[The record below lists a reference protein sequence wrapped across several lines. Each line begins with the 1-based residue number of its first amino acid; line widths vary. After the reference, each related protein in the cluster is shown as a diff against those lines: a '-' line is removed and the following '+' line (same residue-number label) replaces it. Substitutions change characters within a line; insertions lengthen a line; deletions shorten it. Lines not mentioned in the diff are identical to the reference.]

1 MSDSAWPALPLE
13 PWKDTRDTLHMYM
26 QVVGKIR
33 LGLSPPEPEF
43 GQVALYLTAR
53 GLTTGPMPYGDIN
66 LQIDFDFIGHQ
77 LYFAT
82 SDGRLERL
90 ALTPRS
96 VRDFYA
102 DVLAALR
109 TLNIDVAI
117 NPKPQEVQD
126 PIPFPEDVVHAS
138 YDASSVNAFWRI
150 LSSVDSVFKAFRAP
164 YRGRHTPVNVWWG
177 SCDLAY
183 ARYSGRA
190 ASPPPNSGYIMRHSM
205 DAEEVAAGF
214 WAGDGRYPAP
224 AFYAYVYPKPDG
236 IENATIRPPSA
247 SWNATLGE
255 FLLPYESVRKAPSPE
270 AEILEFLE
278 STYQT
283 GRRLGNWPPS

>member
-66 LQIDFDFIGHQ
+66 LQIDFDFIDHQ
-77 LYFAT
+77 VYFTT

-90 ALTPRS
+90 ALLPRS

-109 TLNIDVAI
+109 ALHIEVAI
-117 NPKPQEVQD
+117 NPKPQEVPN
-126 PIPFPEDVVHAS
+126 PIPFPDDIVHAS

-190 ASPPPNSGYIMRHSM
+190 ASPPPSAGYIMRHSM
-205 DAEEVAAGF
+205 DAEEIAAGF
-214 WAGDGRYPAP
+214 WAGDDRYPAP
-224 AFYAYVYPKPDG
+224 AFYAYAYP
-236 IENATIRPPSA
+236 
-247 SWNATLGE
+247 
-255 FLLPYESVRKAPSPE
+255 
-270 AEILEFLE
+270 
-278 STYQT
+278 
-283 GRRLGNWPPS
+283 